1 MEIIKVIL
9 TALLS
14 VASLFIITKIMGH
27 KQVAQLDFFD
37 YVSGI
42 TIGSIGAELATE
54 LEKPYKPLIALAI
67 YGLASLLLNLLA
79 HKIPRT
85 RKYING
91 TPTILM
97 NDGNLYRKNLKK
109 AKLDLS
115 EFMLLCREQGY
126 FDLDEIQTAIFEH
139 NGKLSILPKAAN
151 RPATPD
157 DLKITAKA
165 THIGV
170 EVIMDG
176 RVMGDN
182 LSRMGRDVNWLT
194 KQLKIQGCKD
204 AKEIFLGIYRP
215 EENKLTLYKNEG

>member
-1 MEIIKVIL
+1 MDIIKVVL

-14 VASLFIITKIMGH
+14 VVALFVITKIMGH
-27 KQVAQLDFFD
+27 KQVSQLDFFD

-54 LEKPYKPLIALAI
+54 LEEPYKPLIALAI
-67 YGLASLLLNLLA
+67 YGLVSVILNLLA
-79 HKIPRT
+79 HKMPRT

-97 NDGNLYRKNLKK
+97 NGGTIYRQNLKK

-126 FDLDEIQTAIFEH
+126 FDLDDIQTAIFEH
-139 NGKLSILPKAAN
+139 NGRLSVLPKASGK
-151 RPATPD
+151 PATPD
-157 DLKITAKA
+157 DLGITVNESG
-165 THIGV
+165 IGV

-176 RVMGDN
+176 RVMGEN
-182 LSRMGRDVNWLT
+182 LFRIGRDESWL
-194 KQLKIQGCKD
+194 KDRLSAQGYKSE
-204 AKEIFLGIYRP
+204 KEILLGIFRP
-215 EENKLTLYKNEG
+215 DEDKLSLYLNKE